1 MQDQQ
6 TVENPP
12 APESPTATPT
22 PSPDPKVAEWNKQIH
37 SAIALCALAM
47 IGCFFLPWL
56 NVFLGQTAS
65 GYQLQ
70 QLPSDEAKLIWAIP
84 AGGLLAL
91 LAATANV
98 RQGIAATSQLAG
110 ALPFL
115 ALLYYGVKI
124 GQDLLQN
131 LQIGAYLTLILGVAL
146 FVLPRFLK
154 KTKS

>member
-1 MQDQQ
+1 MSDQP
-6 TVENPP
+6 TVENRPNPESPP
-12 APESPTATPT
+12 APPT
-22 PSPDPKVAEWNKQIH
+22 PSQESKVAERNKQIH
-37 SAIALCALAM
+37 VAIVVCSLAM

-84 AGGLLAL
+84 VGDLLAL
-91 LAATANV
+91 LAAAANV
-98 RQGIAATSQLAG
+98 KQGVAATSQLAG

-146 FVLPRFLK
+146 FCAPPF
-154 KTKS
+154 SP

>member
-1 MQDQQ
+1 MSDQP

-12 APESPTATPT
+12 ISESPTVVPI
-22 PSPDPKVAEWNKQIH
+22 PSPDPKVAERNKQIPT
-37 SAIALCALAM
+37 AIALCALAM

-56 NVFLGQTAS
+56 NVFLGQAAS

-91 LAATANV
+91 LAAAANLK
-98 RQGIAATSQLAG
+98 QGIATTSKLAG

-124 GQDLLQN
+124 GQDLFQN
-131 LQIGAYLTLILGVAL
+131 LQIGAYLTLILGLAL

-154 KTKS
+154 KPKS

>member
-1 MQDQQ
+1 MSDQP
-6 TVENPP
+6 TVKNRP

-37 SAIALCALAM
+37 AAISLSALAM
-47 IGCFFLPWL
+47 FGCFFLPRL

-65 GYQLQ
+65 GYELQ

-84 AGGLLAL
+84 ARGLLAL
-91 LAATANV
+91 LAAVANV
-98 RQGIAATSQLAG
+98 KHGIEVTSQLAG

-115 ALLYYGVKI
+115 ALIYYGVKI
-124 GQDLLQN
+124 GQDLLPI

-154 KTKS
+154 KPQP